1 MKTFIIGLLFTGGI
15 LMAQVP
21 SEQSQEAHA
30 PTGHVSY
37 FDRFALRSQAPAVPT
52 GKRLNKHPNYRVTV
66 NKSTIVAMVPWG
78 K

>member
-1 MKTFIIGLLFTGGI
+1 MKTLIFGLLFTGGI
-15 LMAQVP
+15 LMAQQPQEQPQAP
-21 SEQSQEAHA
+21 S
-30 PTGHVSY
+30 HVSY

-52 GKRLNKHPNYRVTV
+52 GKRQTKHPNYRVTV

>member
-1 MKTFIIGLLFTGGI
+1 MKTLIVGLLFTGGI
-15 LMAQVP
+15 LMAQQPQDQP
-21 SEQSQEAHA
+21 SQR
-30 PTGHVSY
+30 VSY

-52 GKRLNKHPNYRVTV
+52 GNRQKKHPNYQVTV